1 MSILRRATTHP
12 RRATRVNHIIL
23 LLLLLLLFLAP
34 ARTKRSLLSK
44 SSTGGDNRQCYGV
57 INVEKFSFR

>member
-1 MSILRRATTHP
+1 MSILWRATARP
-12 RRATRVNHIIL
+12 RRATRVNHII